1 MRRDLRVRMVAVTGL
16 EATSGRWGQRVVG
29 GGPVTPGWV
38 STSHG
43 RRNAQVGA
51 VPRIEPVGWPWIG
64 GVDGQG
70 PGGGC
75 SKAAPCNRSDQPLA
89 HGLTLWGGAPKGW
102 IGSLVGSNAY
112 MKRGMA
118 PFVFFRTSPPTT

>member
-1 MRRDLRVRMVAVTGL
+1 M
-16 EATSGRWGQRVVG
+16 VG
-29 GGPVTPGWV
+29 GGPVTPGCV

-43 RRNAQVGA
+43 RRNAQAGA

-70 PGGGC
+70 PGGGGTT
-75 SKAAPCNRSDQPLA
+75 AAPCNRSDQPLA
-89 HGLTLWGGAPKGW
+89 HGLTLWGRVPNDW
-102 IGSLVGSNAY
+102 IGRLIRSNVY

-118 PFVFFRTSPPTT
+118 QFVFFRTAPPTT